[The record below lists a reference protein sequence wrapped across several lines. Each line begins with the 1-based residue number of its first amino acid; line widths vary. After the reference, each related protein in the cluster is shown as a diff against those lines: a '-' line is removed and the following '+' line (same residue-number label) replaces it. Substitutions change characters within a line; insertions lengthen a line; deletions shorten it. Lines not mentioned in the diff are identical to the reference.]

1 MALFKPIDLE
11 GEKHQRRGEIGD
23 FFLRIRHKF
32 GAVAIGGH
40 LIIAQPREGHDAPR
54 DGADFL
60 VSVDT
65 VEQLIGG

>member
-32 GAVAIGGH
+32 GAVAICGH
-40 LIIAQPREGHDAPR
+40 LVIAQPRERHDAPR

-60 VSVDT
+60 ISVDT
-65 VEQLIGG
+65 AE